1 MAGPTIALPAAAALP
16 GDVAALPGDMKA
28 ALPTLTVMLVNG
40 ALALLAAIVILIVGW
55 TLARWF
61 SKWLERALSRK
72 HVIDDTLRPL
82 IVNGVRYV
90 ILAVTLVAVLGQFGI
105 QTTSL
110 IALLGAAG
118 LAIGLALQG
127 TLSNVASGVMLLGLR
142 SFRAHDSVRIGDIDG
157 TVREIGAFRTVL
169 VSGDGS
175 IISIPNSTAFSSV
188 IINFSRETARR
199 TDFNVDIDHGSDI
212 EAARRALM
220 ALLEADER
228 ILKTPA
234 PAVTVTSVQG
244 LATTLQVMG
253 WARNADYGAARADL
267 MARTRAAL
275 AAAGIGPPVSLSQA
289 ISPRQACGADSRPR
303 GG

>member
-16 GDVAALPGDMKA
+16 RDVAALPGDMKA

-72 HVIDDTLRPL
+72 QVIDDTLRPL

-157 TVREIGAFRTVL
+157 TVTAASFPFRIPRPSPASSSISAAKRRGAPIST
-169 VSGDGS
+169 S
-175 IISIPNSTAFSSV
+175 ISTM
-188 IINFSRETARR
+188 
-199 TDFNVDIDHGSDI
+199 
-212 EAARRALM
+212 AAMSKR
-220 ALLEADER
+220 
-228 ILKTPA
+228 
-234 PAVTVTSVQG
+234 
-244 LATTLQVMG
+244 
-253 WARNADYGAARADL
+253 
-267 MARTRAAL
+267 
-275 AAAGIGPPVSLSQA
+275 
-289 ISPRQACGADSRPR
+289 R
-303 GG
+303 GGRSWRCWRRMRGS